1 MSVAAMKSRD
11 EKNMPTYQN
20 GSISDRE
27 TAYKKLYFKFIFYTV
42 ICSLIPFLLVG
53 WGINIHYTRFAKS
66 RMINSLKTEI
76 DHHRKI
82 IQLFLDER
90 KSELQLIAGEHT
102 LEELIEGTRLQEI
115 FDLLNKEKWSYTDL
129 GVISEN
135 GRHLQYIGPHNL
147 LDKNY
152 KDTFWFKKVM
162 SQGYYISDMFM
173 GFRQEPH
180 FVIAVAKA
188 ENGGKWIVRATI
200 NTEYFRSLVEKV
212 MIGRTG
218 EVYLVNQDGIFQTRP
233 RFAGKI
239 MEKSPFPIEPFHQA
253 TITEIRPKSVTED
266 GREIPKKISGRIWL
280 EEPRWMLLVQQDY
293 AEAFNDVNHA
303 NQTVL
308 IFLIV
313 AALTI
318 LIVAVFITRQMIRVI
333 RKRDWEAD
341 QLNNQLLQ
349 TGKLAAI
356 GELSAGVAH
365 EINNPLAIV
374 LTERQILLDT
384 MTHSDLESAE
394 FRDQIWDS
402 LNQIDIQVQ
411 RCKRITQNLLR
422 FAKRTES
429 VIDMININDFIRE
442 VIELISREA
451 RANGIQFRSEFEE
464 NLPIIQSD
472 PSQLQ
477 QVFLNL
483 ITNAIDAHE
492 NKPYG
497 AIHIT
502 TASQDHDRIRITVA
516 DTGSGIPREILSN
529 IFDPFFSTKP
539 TGKGTGLGL
548 SICYSIM
555 RHLGGSI
562 SAQSEENKGTTFDL
576 VLPLT
581 PPLDLKEQL
590 QQNNGIH
597 GIEPETATG

>member
-1 MSVAAMKSRD
+1 
-11 EKNMPTYQN
+11 
-20 GSISDRE
+20 
-27 TAYKKLYFKFIFYTV
+27 
-42 ICSLIPFLLVG
+42 
-53 WGINIHYTRFAKS
+53 
-66 RMINSLKTEI
+66 
-76 DHHRKI
+76 
-82 IQLFLDER
+82 
-90 KSELQLIAGEHT
+90 
-102 LEELIEGTRLQEI
+102 
-115 FDLLNKEKWSYTDL
+115 
-129 GVISEN
+129 
-135 GRHLQYIGPHNL
+135 
-147 LDKNY
+147 
-152 KDTFWFKKVM
+152 
-162 SQGYYISDMFM
+162 
-173 GFRQEPH
+173 
-180 FVIAVAKA
+180 
-188 ENGGKWIVRATI
+188 
-200 NTEYFRSLVEKV
+200 
-212 MIGRTG
+212 
-218 EVYLVNQDGIFQTRP
+218 
-233 RFAGKI
+233 
-239 MEKSPFPIEPFHQA
+239 
-253 TITEIRPKSVTED
+253 
-266 GREIPKKISGRIWL
+266 
-280 EEPRWMLLVQQDY
+280 
-293 AEAFNDVNHA
+293 
-303 NQTVL
+303 
-308 IFLIV
+308 
-313 AALTI
+313 
-318 LIVAVFITRQMIRVI
+318 
-333 RKRDWEAD
+333 
-341 QLNNQLLQ
+341 
-349 TGKLAAI
+349 
-356 GELSAGVAH
+356 
-365 EINNPLAIV
+365 V